1 VFQAVKSIV
10 RKELYRGAS
19 PIEGESL
26 QQALARYM
34 SSSAQIPA
42 YLRLGVVLDP
52 SGEVRFA
59 GGLIVERLAEET
71 GMPFLDDE
79 AFADRYACIEE
90 SDLEVLVRELAEGVL
105 LGEPV
110 QQIWQKPLVWQCRC
124 SAERTESALTI
135 FGRSAIQEMLVED
148 GQAEII
154 CDFCGHPWV
163 IPGERLQEILN
174 ALPG

>member
-1 VFQAVKSIV
+1 V
-10 RKELYRGAS
+10 
-19 PIEGESL
+19 P
-26 QQALARYM
+26 
-34 SSSAQIPA
+34 
-42 YLRLGVVLDP
+42 
-52 SGEVRFA
+52 
-59 GGLIVERLAEET
+59 
-71 GMPFLDDE
+71 
-79 AFADRYACIEE
+79 
-90 SDLEVLVRELAEGVL
+90 VRELAEGVL